1 MDTLGTRIR
10 RLRKDKQM
18 TLEQVAAGK
27 LTKGMLS
34 LIENGKAHPS
44 MENLHHIALQLGVD
58 VSDLIGN
65 QNREEIRAI
74 LNKAEVLW
82 EKINSPQEG
91 KPLLDLIDPIVDSL
105 PDTYEGARLLEFYG
119 KIHLLHENEEMLT
132 HLEKAEHIY
141 KKLHLHNEVVNIQIF
156 RSELHFL
163 KHAFDEA
170 LSDILKV
177 RKEIEVNDWHLNKMT
192 KIELDYI
199 EAAYYYAV
207 GDYEEG
213 AKITKKALDYM
224 NETHIYH
231 IARELY
237 VLAIVEATMNGNEER
252 WNYYMRK
259 LKQFAEFTENPT
271 FTLHAE
277 ILTIHY
283 FCQYKQQYEDVLKM
297 IENIKLTTSEAEL
310 FKNFIRLEEGIALFG
325 LKKYEEA
332 LSKIQQCKID
342 TILPHPL
349 DLSNQY
355 RKFTFQALC
364 YLELGNLK
372 MAQKEIN
379 TAVELFSKMPPTP
392 EKQFTMETY
401 EKIKKA
407 SRYDN

>member
-44 MENLHHIALQLGVD
+44 MENLHHIAMQLGVD

-82 EKINSPQEG
+82 GKINSPKEG
-91 KPLLDLIDPIVDSL
+91 KEILDLIEPVVDSL
-105 PDTYEGARLLEFYG
+105 PDTYEGARLLEFYS
-119 KIHLLHENEEMLT
+119 KIHLLLENKEMLT
-132 HLEKAEHIY
+132 HLEKTENIY
-141 KKLHLHNEVVNIQIF
+141 RKLHLHNEVVGMQMF
-156 RSELHFL
+156 RSKLLFL
-163 KHAFDEA
+163 KHAYEEA
-170 LSDILKV
+170 LSSIMKL
-177 RKEIEVNDWHLNKMT
+177 RKEVELNAWHLNSMM

-207 GDYEEG
+207 GNYKQG
-213 AKITKKALDYM
+213 AKIIKKALDHM

-231 IARELY
+231 LARELY
-237 VLAIVEATMNGNEER
+237 VLAIVEATMNGHEER
-252 WNYYMRK
+252 WSYYMKK
-259 LKQFAEFTENPT
+259 LKQFAELTENTT
-271 FTLHAE
+271 FALHAE

-283 FCQYKQQYEDVLKM
+283 YCQYKQQYEDVLKM
-297 IENIKLTTSEAEL
+297 IENIELTTSEEEI
-310 FKNFIRLEEGIALFG
+310 FKDFINLEEGIALFG

-332 LSKIQQCKID
+332 LSKIKQCKID

-355 RKFTFQALC
+355 RKYTFQALC
-364 YLELGNLK
+364 YLELGNIE

>member
-65 QNREEIRAI
+65 QNREERAI

-132 HLEKAEHIY
+132 HLEQAEHIY

-177 RKEIEVNDWHLNKMT
+177 RKEIEVNDWHL
-192 KIELDYI
+192 
-199 EAAYYYAV
+199 
-207 GDYEEG
+207 

-297 IENIKLTTSEAEL
+297 IENIKLTTSETEV